1 MFQAK
6 SLKEILQPKTLF
18 DKLISDLRLI
28 LLFAILIY
36 AIVGKIPK
44 IVFFVLEQN
53 PPKQPYWETTN
64 SGGLANHFL

>member
-6 SLKEILQPKTLF
+6 SLKEILQPKTSF
-18 DKLISDLRLI
+18 DKTYIR
-28 LLFAILIY
+28 FQAYFTFCNLIY

-53 PPKQPYWETTN
+53 PPKQPYWEITN
-64 SGGLANHFL
+64 SGELANHFL

>member
-6 SLKEILQPKTLF
+6 SLKEILQPKTSF
-18 DKLISDLRLI
+18 DKTYIS
-28 LLFAILIY
+28 FQAYFTFFNLIY

-64 SGGLANHFL
+64 SGELANHFL

>member
-6 SLKEILQPKTLF
+6 SLKEILQPKTSF
-18 DKLISDLRLI
+18 DKTYFR
-28 LLFAILIY
+28 FQAYFTFCNLIY

-64 SGGLANHFL
+64 SGELANHFL

>member
-6 SLKEILQPKTLF
+6 SLKEILQPKTSF
-18 DKLISDLRLI
+18 DKTYIR
-28 LLFAILIY
+28 FQAYFFCNLIY

-53 PPKQPYWETTN
+53 LPKQPHWETTN
-64 SGGLANHFL
+64 SGELANHFL

>member
-6 SLKEILQPKTLF
+6 SLKEILQPKTSF
-18 DKLISDLRLI
+18 DKTYIR
-28 LLFAILIY
+28 FQAYFTFFNLIY

-64 SGGLANHFL
+64 SGELANHFL

>member
-64 SGGLANHFL
+64 SGVLANHFL

>member
-6 SLKEILQPKTLF
+6 SLKEILQPKTSF
-18 DKLISDLRLI
+18 DKTYFRIQAYFT
-28 LLFAILIY
+28 LFNLIY

-53 PPKQPYWETTN
+53 PPQQPYLETTN
-64 SGGLANHFL
+64 SGGFANHFL